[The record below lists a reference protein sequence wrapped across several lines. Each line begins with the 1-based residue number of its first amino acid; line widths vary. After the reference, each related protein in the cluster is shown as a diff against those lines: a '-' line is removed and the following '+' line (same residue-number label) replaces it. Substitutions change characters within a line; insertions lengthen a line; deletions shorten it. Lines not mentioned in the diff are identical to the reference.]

1 MVAAAAST
9 VMDKVLRAFL
19 VEEVKDIFK
28 EERVEMV
35 RVGLEVAV
43 VYVEVTVELEAVEVT
58 LEEMVE
64 LMNSFPVGEGVD
76 LLTMGQISRMNV
88 VLTGMDMVEGS
99 SRFSNDM
106 PLAALSLTCKANSVL
121 KADCC

>member
-1 MVAAAAST
+1 MAAAAST
-9 VMDKVLRAFL
+9 VMDKVLGALL

-64 LMNSFPVGEGVD
+64 LMNSFLVEEGVD
-76 LLTMGQISRMNV
+76 LLTVGQISRMNV
-88 VLTGMDMVEGS
+88 VSIGMDMVE
-99 SRFSNDM
+99 
-106 PLAALSLTCKANSVL
+106 
-121 KADCC
+121 

>member
-1 MVAAAAST
+1 MVAAAAAST
-9 VMDKVLRAFL
+9 VMDKVLGAVL

-64 LMNSFPVGEGVD
+64 LMNSFLVEEGVD

-88 VLTGMDMVEGS
+88 VLTGMDMVE
-99 SRFSNDM
+99 
-106 PLAALSLTCKANSVL
+106 
-121 KADCC
+121 

>member
-1 MVAAAAST
+1 MVAAAAAAST
-9 VMDKVLRAFL
+9 VMDKVLRAVL
-19 VEEVKDIFK
+19 IEEVKDIFK

-43 VYVEVTVELEAVEVT
+43 AYVQVTVELEAVEVT

-64 LMNSFPVGEGVD
+64 LMNSFLVEEGVD

-88 VLTGMDMVEGS
+88 VLIGMDMVE
-99 SRFSNDM
+99 
-106 PLAALSLTCKANSVL
+106 
-121 KADCC
+121 

>member
-1 MVAAAAST
+1 
-9 VMDKVLRAFL
+9 MDKVLRAFL

-35 RVGLEVAV
+35 RVGLEVVV

-64 LMNSFPVGEGVD
+64 LMNSFLVEEGVD
-76 LLTMGQISRMNV
+76 LLTVGQISRMNV
-88 VLTGMDMVEGS
+88 VLIGMDMVE
-99 SRFSNDM
+99 
-106 PLAALSLTCKANSVL
+106 
-121 KADCC
+121 

>member
-1 MVAAAAST
+1 MAAAAAAST
-9 VMDKVLRAFL
+9 VMDKVLRAVL

-64 LMNSFPVGEGVD
+64 LMNSFLVEEGVD
-76 LLTMGQISRMNV
+76 LLTMGQISRMTV
-88 VLTGMDMVEGS
+88 VLTGMNMVE
-99 SRFSNDM
+99 
-106 PLAALSLTCKANSVL
+106 
-121 KADCC
+121 

>member
-1 MVAAAAST
+1 MVAAAAAAAST
-9 VMDKVLRAFL
+9 VMDKVLRAVL

-64 LMNSFPVGEGVD
+64 LMNSFLVGEGVD
-76 LLTMGQISRMNV
+76 LSTMGQINKMNV
-88 VLTGMDMVEGS
+88 VLIGVDMVE
-99 SRFSNDM
+99 
-106 PLAALSLTCKANSVL
+106 
-121 KADCC
+121 

>member
-9 VMDKVLRAFL
+9 VMDKVLGALL

-64 LMNSFPVGEGVD
+64 LMNSFLVEEGVD
-76 LLTMGQISRMNV
+76 LLTMG
-88 VLTGMDMVEGS
+88 
-99 SRFSNDM
+99 
-106 PLAALSLTCKANSVL
+106 
-121 KADCC
+121 

>member
-1 MVAAAAST
+1 MAAAAST
-9 VMDKVLRAFL
+9 VMDKVLRAVL

-64 LMNSFPVGEGVD
+64 LMNSFLVEEGVD

-88 VLTGMDMVEGS
+88 VLTGMDMVE
-99 SRFSNDM
+99 
-106 PLAALSLTCKANSVL
+106 
-121 KADCC
+121 

>member
-1 MVAAAAST
+1 MAAAST
-9 VMDKVLRAFL
+9 VMDKVLRAVL

-43 VYVEVTVELEAVEVT
+43 AVVYATMRVQLEATVEELEAVEVT

-64 LMNSFPVGEGVD
+64 LKKSFPVGEGVD
-76 LLTMGQISRMNV
+76 LLTMGQFSRMNV
-88 VLTGMDMVEGS
+88 VLIAMNMVE
-99 SRFSNDM
+99 
-106 PLAALSLTCKANSVL
+106 
-121 KADCC
+121 

>member
-9 VMDKVLRAFL
+9 VMDKVLRAVL

-28 EERVEMV
+28 EERVEKL

-64 LMNSFPVGEGVD
+64 LMNSFLVEEGVD
-76 LLTMGQISRMNV
+76 LLTVGQISRMNV
-88 VLTGMDMVEGS
+88 VLIGMDMVE
-99 SRFSNDM
+99 
-106 PLAALSLTCKANSVL
+106 
-121 KADCC
+121 

>member
-1 MVAAAAST
+1 MVAAAAAAAAST
-9 VMDKVLRAFL
+9 VMDKVLGTIL

-28 EERVEMV
+28 EERVEGE

-64 LMNSFPVGEGVD
+64 LMNSFLVEEGVD
-76 LLTMGQISRMNV
+76 LLTVGQISRMNV
-88 VLTGMDMVEGS
+88 VSIGMDMVE
-99 SRFSNDM
+99 
-106 PLAALSLTCKANSVL
+106 
-121 KADCC
+121 

>member
-1 MVAAAAST
+1 MVAAAAAST
-9 VMDKVLRAFL
+9 VMDKVL

-28 EERVEMV
+28 EERVEGE

-64 LMNSFPVGEGVD
+64 LMNSFLVEEGVD
-76 LLTMGQISRMNV
+76 LLTVGQISRMNV
-88 VLTGMDMVEGS
+88 VSIGMDMVE
-99 SRFSNDM
+99 
-106 PLAALSLTCKANSVL
+106 
-121 KADCC
+121 

>member
-9 VMDKVLRAFL
+9 VMDKVLRAVL

-28 EERVEMV
+28 EERVEKL

-64 LMNSFPVGEGVD
+64 LMNSFLVEEGVD
-76 LLTMGQISRMNV
+76 LLTMGQISRMTV
-88 VLTGMDMVEGS
+88 VLTGMNMVE
-99 SRFSNDM
+99 
-106 PLAALSLTCKANSVL
+106 
-121 KADCC
+121 

>member
-9 VMDKVLRAFL
+9 VMDKVLRAVL

-64 LMNSFPVGEGVD
+64 LMNSFLVEEGED

-88 VLTGMDMVEGS
+88 VLIGMDMVE
-99 SRFSNDM
+99 
-106 PLAALSLTCKANSVL
+106 
-121 KADCC
+121 

>member
-1 MVAAAAST
+1 MAST

-28 EERVEMV
+28 EERAEMV

-64 LMNSFPVGEGVD
+64 LMNSFLVEEGVD

-88 VLTGMDMVEGS
+88 VLIGMDMVE
-99 SRFSNDM
+99 
-106 PLAALSLTCKANSVL
+106 
-121 KADCC
+121 

>member
-1 MVAAAAST
+1 MVAAAAAAST
-9 VMDKVLRAFL
+9 VMDKVLRAVL

-64 LMNSFPVGEGVD
+64 LMNGFLVEEGVD
-76 LLTMGQISRMNV
+76 LLTMGQISKTNIV
-88 VLTGMDMVEGS
+88 
-99 SRFSNDM
+99 F
-106 PLAALSLTCKANSVL
+106 
-121 KADCC
+121 

>member
-1 MVAAAAST
+1 MVAAAAAAAST
-9 VMDKVLRAFL
+9 VMDKVLGAVL

-64 LMNSFPVGEGVD
+64 LMNSFLVEEGVD

-88 VLTGMDMVEGS
+88 VS
-99 SRFSNDM
+99 W
-106 PLAALSLTCKANSVL
+106 
-121 KADCC
+121 

>member
-9 VMDKVLRAFL
+9 VMDKVLRAVL

-64 LMNSFPVGEGVD
+64 LMNSFLVGEGVD
-76 LLTMGQISRMNV
+76 LLTVGQISRINV
-88 VLTGMDMVEGS
+88 VLIGMDMVE
-99 SRFSNDM
+99 
-106 PLAALSLTCKANSVL
+106 
-121 KADCC
+121 

>member
-1 MVAAAAST
+1 
-9 VMDKVLRAFL
+9 MDKVLGALL

-64 LMNSFPVGEGVD
+64 LMNSFLVEEGVD
-76 LLTMGQISRMNV
+76 LLTVGQISRMNV
-88 VLTGMDMVEGS
+88 VLIGMDMVE
-99 SRFSNDM
+99 
-106 PLAALSLTCKANSVL
+106 
-121 KADCC
+121 

>member
-64 LMNSFPVGEGVD
+64 LMNSFLVEEGVD

-88 VLTGMDMVEGS
+88 VLIGMDMVE
-99 SRFSNDM
+99 
-106 PLAALSLTCKANSVL
+106 
-121 KADCC
+121 

>member
-9 VMDKVLRAFL
+9 VMDKALRAFL

-64 LMNSFPVGEGVD
+64 LMNSFLVEEGVD
-76 LLTMGQISRMNV
+76 LLTVGQISRMNV
-88 VLTGMDMVEGS
+88 VSIGMDMVE
-99 SRFSNDM
+99 
-106 PLAALSLTCKANSVL
+106 
-121 KADCC
+121 